1 MLTLDAQSRNHLIIT
16 EKKKKNYTLKNPI
29 MLLMLLYINFVVSL
43 SPLGYYV
50 HPSDVPLGPK
60 IDIAGFP
67 Q

>member
-1 MLTLDAQSRNHLIIT
+1 
-16 EKKKKNYTLKNPI
+16 

-50 HPSDVPLGPK
+50 HPSDGPK

>member
-1 MLTLDAQSRNHLIIT
+1 MLTLDAQSRNDLIIT
-16 EKKKKNYTLKNPI
+16 EKKKHYTLKNPI
-29 MLLMLLYINFVVSL
+29 TLLMLLYINFVVSL

>member
-16 EKKKKNYTLKNPI
+16 EKKHYTLKIPI